1 MPIAEK
7 PTMQNRFVYLF
18 ELDSVRTSDAEICA
32 GQQAL
37 WNEIVR
43 RGNTVVL
50 TYSQLVD
57 SRGFFSLLSH
67 RSYYES
73 FVRLF
78 EEGHIRISQYGE
90 IRTLSQYLLSTIAPE
105 KKFIYSALPLK
116 SSQRR
121 LCALMRR
128 SLVYSDLSEIASYL
142 EEPEPER
149 ARDLFIEVH
158 GEGMQARV
166 APSLLSDEEMH
177 EVLQNLYSLIATVLR
192 LSTVHASYLPP
203 RSGEELEHMRLSD
216 ILDKVLK
223 LERDDDGLFEKAAS
237 LLRKLRDR
245 HPHENN
251 RSVWLNELRAKD
263 REGSISHRP
272 LQLAEAIVDLC
283 YNYACEISICNTSK
297 RYDAG
302 EIYDQKLER
311 GREGSTFERDFFSR
325 LEEYWNDGKDADA
338 RFLSEETN
346 SFKPFDDVAQ
356 IPDFSKAVHYLEYEH
371 RDEAGSV
378 GSVPAYDYRAEAQQ
392 EAQKGRIL
400 ASIGSRLIFAIICLA
415 LAILLELIL
424 NGVQDFFDIQVGP
437 NAGLETVLET
447 ILFLF
452 LSEYLSS
459 AISSIFP
466 DLPSLSEAL
475 GSIDELVKDGFHI
488 ASWAIGETAGG
499 TMNWKEG
506 LSAECPIRF
515 ITPPRLVRYKSF
527 RKANEHEFAASEIY
541 PIADLDED
549 DVMQDLIRQEEIS
562 GEEYGLVYRSPFNT
576 LLVDAIV
583 TDDRAARSGAC
594 YYPYERVL
602 PTAGDGAVIVP
613 VCHNKL
619 VLLKQFRHA
628 LRDYQL
634 SFPRGFAEPE
644 EPADVTAQRELGE
657 EIGAAGVG
665 TPQYLGVIAPDS
677 GLTSRRTRVYAVAI
691 DSYRKDGSKDSEGIC
706 SISEATPEE
715 LSTSIQQG
723 DIDDGYTIGAFV
735 LWMLSRQQA

>member
-149 ARDLFIEVH
+149 AMDLFIEVH
-158 GEGMQARV
+158 GEGVQARV
-166 APSLLSDEEMH
+166 TPSLLSDEEMH

-203 RSGEELEHMRLSD
+203 RSGQELEHMRLSD

-251 RSVWLNELRAKD
+251 RSVWLNELRTKD

-400 ASIGSRLIFAIICLA
+400 ASIESRLIFAIICLA
-415 LAILLELIL
+415 LAILLEFIL
-424 NGVQDFFDIQVGP
+424 NGAQDVFDIQVGP

-466 DLPSLSEAL
+466 RSQKLWEA
-475 GSIDELVKDGFHI
+475 
-488 ASWAIGETAGG
+488 
-499 TMNWKEG
+499 
-506 LSAECPIRF
+506 
-515 ITPPRLVRYKSF
+515 
-527 RKANEHEFAASEIY
+527 
-541 PIADLDED
+541 
-549 DVMQDLIRQEEIS
+549 
-562 GEEYGLVYRSPFNT
+562 
-576 LLVDAIV
+576 
-583 TDDRAARSGAC
+583 
-594 YYPYERVL
+594 
-602 PTAGDGAVIVP
+602 
-613 VCHNKL
+613 
-619 VLLKQFRHA
+619 
-628 LRDYQL
+628 
-634 SFPRGFAEPE
+634 
-644 EPADVTAQRELGE
+644 
-657 EIGAAGVG
+657 
-665 TPQYLGVIAPDS
+665 
-677 GLTSRRTRVYAVAI
+677 
-691 DSYRKDGSKDSEGIC
+691 
-706 SISEATPEE
+706 
-715 LSTSIQQG
+715 
-723 DIDDGYTIGAFV
+723 
-735 LWMLSRQQA
+735 

>member
-1 MPIAEK
+1 MHPSPQRERTSFMPIAEK

-158 GEGMQARV
+158 GEGVQARV
-166 APSLLSDEEMH
+166 TPSLLSDEEMH

-203 RSGEELEHMRLSD
+203 QSGQELEHMRLSD

-251 RSVWLNELRAKD
+251 RSVWLNELRTKD
-263 REGSISHRP
+263 REGSISHGP

-302 EIYDQKLER
+302 EIYDQKLE
-311 GREGSTFERDFFSR
+311 GER
-325 LEEYWNDGKDADA
+325 AA
-338 RFLSEETN
+338 LSSGT
-346 SFKPFDDVAQ
+346 S
-356 IPDFSKAVHYLEYEH
+356 S
-371 RDEAGSV
+371 AGSR
-378 GSVPAYDYRAEAQQ
+378 S
-392 EAQKGRIL
+392 
-400 ASIGSRLIFAIICLA
+400 
-415 LAILLELIL
+415 
-424 NGVQDFFDIQVGP
+424 
-437 NAGLETVLET
+437 T
-447 ILFLF
+447 
-452 LSEYLSS
+452 
-459 AISSIFP
+459 
-466 DLPSLSEAL
+466 
-475 GSIDELVKDGFHI
+475 
-488 ASWAIGETAGG
+488 G
-499 TMNWKEG
+499 TMAKTQM
-506 LSAECPIRF
+506 P
-515 ITPPRLVRYKSF
+515 
-527 RKANEHEFAASEIY
+527 ASS
-541 PIADLDED
+541 PK
-549 DVMQDLIRQEEIS
+549 RQTAS
-562 GEEYGLVYRSPFNT
+562 SP
-576 LLVDAIV
+576 
-583 TDDRAARSGAC
+583 
-594 YYPYERVL
+594 
-602 PTAGDGAVIVP
+602 
-613 VCHNKL
+613 
-619 VLLKQFRHA
+619 
-628 LRDYQL
+628 
-634 SFPRGFAEPE
+634 
-644 EPADVTAQRELGE
+644 
-657 EIGAAGVG
+657 
-665 TPQYLGVIAPDS
+665 
-677 GLTSRRTRVYAVAI
+677 LT
-691 DSYRKDGSKDSEGIC
+691 
-706 SISEATPEE
+706 
-715 LSTSIQQG
+715 
-723 DIDDGYTIGAFV
+723 
-735 LWMLSRQQA
+735 M

>member
-1 MPIAEK
+1 MHLSLQRERTSFMPIAEK

-142 EEPEPER
+142 EESKDSGR
-149 ARDLFIEVH
+149 LRDLFIEVH
-158 GEGMQARV
+158 GEGASARIT
-166 APSLLSDEEMH
+166 PSLLSTGEMH

-203 RSGEELEHMRLSD
+203 RSNEELEHMRMSD
-216 ILDKVLK
+216 ILGKVLK
-223 LERDDDGLFEKAAS
+223 FEKIDDVLFGKAILILRV
-237 LLRKLRDR
+237 LLDR

-251 RSVWLNELRAKD
+251 RSVWLKELRGAD
-263 REGSISHRP
+263 LDSPDSHRS

-297 RYDAG
+297 RYDTR
-302 EIYDQKLER
+302 ELYDFDLKR
-311 GREGSTFERDFFSR
+311 SREGITFEKDFFRR
-325 LEEYWNDGKDADA
+325 LEEYWDNGNSADA
-338 RFLSEETN
+338 RFLFEETN
-346 SFKPFDDVAQ
+346 SFVPFDGLNR
-356 IPDFSKAVHYLEYEH
+356 IPDFSKAVHYLEYGKQ
-371 RDEAGSV
+371 DELPSD
-378 GSVPAYDYRAEAQQ
+378 AYVVSYSHDAEAQQ
-392 EAQKGRIL
+392 EAQKRRIL
-400 ASIGSRLIFAIICLA
+400 ASIGNRLIFATICLVSV
-415 LAILLELIL
+415 ILLELFL
-424 NGVQDFFDIQVGP
+424 NWMQDIFDIQVGP
-437 NAGLETVLET
+437 NAGLETALET
-447 ILFLF
+447 ILFLL
-452 LSEYLSS
+452 LSEYLSD
-459 AISSIFP
+459 AISSVFP
-466 DLPSLSEAL
+466 SLPSLSEAL
-475 GSIDELVKDGFHI
+475 GSIGELIKDGLRI
-488 ASWAIGETAGG
+488 SKWAISETPDS
-499 TMNWKEG
+499 TIDWKEN
-506 LSAECPIRF
+506 LSTESPIRF
-515 ITPPRLVRYKSF
+515 ITPPRLAQYKSF
-527 RKANEHEFAASEIY
+527 RKNNEREFAASEIY
-541 PIADLDED
+541 PIADTGKD
-549 DVMQDLIRQEEIS
+549 DVMQGLIRQEEIT
-562 GEEYGLVYRSPFNT
+562 GDEYGLVYKSPFNT

-583 TDDRAARSGAC
+583 SDVRAPQSGAC
-594 YYPYERVL
+594 YYPYERIL

-613 VCHNKL
+613 ICHGKL
-619 VLLKQFRHA
+619 VLLRQFRHA

-634 SFPRGFAEPE
+634 SFPRGFA
-644 EPADVTAQRELGE
+644 
-657 EIGAAGVG
+657 
-665 TPQYLGVIAPDS
+665 
-677 GLTSRRTRVYAVAI
+677 
-691 DSYRKDGSKDSEGIC
+691 
-706 SISEATPEE
+706 
-715 LSTSIQQG
+715 
-723 DIDDGYTIGAFV
+723 
-735 LWMLSRQQA
+735 